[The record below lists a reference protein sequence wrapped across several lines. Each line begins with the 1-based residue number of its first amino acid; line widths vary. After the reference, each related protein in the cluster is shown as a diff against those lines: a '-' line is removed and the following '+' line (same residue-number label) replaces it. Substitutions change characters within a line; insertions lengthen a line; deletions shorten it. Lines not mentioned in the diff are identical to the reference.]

1 MKRLA
6 IFGFGLIGASI
17 AAAVRKATAQIELVA
32 IDLPGAIDTP
42 EVRSLSD
49 QQIASNDRA
58 RVLDAARAADLCVL
72 AAPVSVIRAELP
84 VLLEV
89 AQVVTDCGSTK
100 RSICAALSGLARAGR
115 FVPGHPMAGGPEG
128 GAALARADLFQR
140 QTWLLCPENSD
151 ADALL
156 RVEQLLELVGAHS
169 VHLSLEAHD
178 RAVAYTSHAP
188 QLVASALRVLAERA
202 GALSA
207 AGPAYRAT
215 TRSAGGAEIM
225 WRDIFAA
232 NADEISVVLR
242 QLAAE
247 LQDVAQ
253 GLEAVPADLGPA
265 LSLLA
270 RARAARGR

>member
-17 AAAVRKATAQIELVA
+17 AAAVRKAAPQIELIA
-32 IDLPGAIDTP
+32 IDLPTTIGAL
-42 EVRSLSD
+42 EVRALTD
-49 QQIASNDRA
+49 AQVDGADRE
-58 RVLDAARAADLCVL
+58 RVHSAVAAADLCVL
-72 AAPVSVIRAELP
+72 AAPVGVIRSVLP
-84 VLLEV
+84 VLLDS

-100 RSICAALSGLARAGR
+100 RTICAAVAGLPRAGR

-128 GAALARADLFQR
+128 GAARASADLFRQ

-151 ADALL
+151 SDALA
-156 RVEQLLELVGAHS
+156 RVEALLDLVGAKS

-188 QLVASALRVLAERA
+188 QLVASALSVLASRA
-202 GALSA
+202 GALPA
-207 AGPAYRAT
+207 VGPAYRAT
-215 TRSAGGAEIM
+215 TRSAGGAELM

-232 NADEISVVLR
+232 NADEISLVLG

-247 LQDVAQ
+247 LQSVAQ
-253 GLEAVPADLGPA
+253 GLRASPPDLGAA
-265 LSLLA
+265 LELLA
-270 RARAARGR
+270 EARAARGK

>member
-17 AAAVRKATAQIELVA
+17 AAAVRKAAPDIELVA
-32 IDLPGAIDTP
+32 IDLPGAIAAP
-42 EVRSLSD
+42 RVRSLSD
-49 QQIASNDRA
+49 VQIESTDRA
-58 RVLDAARAADLCVL
+58 RVESAVKVADLCVL
-72 AAPVSVIRAELP
+72 AAPVSVICAQLP
-84 VLLEV
+84 VLLES

-100 RSICAALSGLARAGR
+100 RSICAAVSGLPRAAR

-128 GAALARADLFQR
+128 GAALARADLFQQ
-140 QTWLLCPENSD
+140 QTWLLCPEHSEL
-151 ADALL
+151 DALL
-156 RVEQLLELVGAHS
+156 RVEQLLALVGAKS

-178 RAVAYTSHAP
+178 RAVAYTSHVP
-188 QLVASALRVLAERA
+188 QLVASALRVLASSA
-202 GALSA
+202 GALPA

-215 TRSAGGAEIM
+215 TRSAGGAEVM

-232 NADEISVVLR
+232 NSDQISLVLR
-242 QLAAE
+242 QLAVE

-253 GLEAVPADLGPA
+253 GLEASPPDLSAA

-270 RARAARGR
+270 RARAAGGK

>member
-17 AAAVRKATAQIELVA
+17 AAAVRRAAAQIELVA
-32 IDLPGAIDTP
+32 IDLPGTIDSP
-42 EVRSLSD
+42 QVRALTDHQLDSR
-49 QQIASNDRA
+49 DRE
-58 RVLDAARAADLCVL
+58 RVLAAVRAADLCVL

-84 VLLEV
+84 ILLES
-89 AQVVTDCGSTK
+89 AQVITDCGSTK
-100 RSICAALSGLARAGR
+100 RSICAAVSGLPRAGR

-128 GAALARADLFQR
+128 GAALARADLFQQ

-151 ADALL
+151 PDALL
-156 RVEQLLELVGAHS
+156 RVEQLLQLVGAKS
-169 VHLSLEAHD
+169 VRLSLEAHD

-188 QLVASALRVLAERA
+188 QLVASALSVLAGSA
-202 GALSA
+202 GALPA

-215 TRSAGGAEIM
+215 TRSAGGAEVM
-225 WRDIFAA
+225 WHDIFAA

-242 QLAAE
+242 LLASE
-247 LQDVAQ
+247 LQGVAQ
-253 GLEAVPADLGPA
+253 GLEASPPDLAAA

-270 RARAARGR
+270 RARAARGQ

>member
-17 AAAVRKATAQIELVA
+17 AAAVRKAAPEIEIVA
-32 IDLPGAIDTP
+32 IDLPGAIASPDVCALSDAQIDSADSAG
-42 EVRSLSD
+42 VRS
-49 QQIASNDRA
+49 
-58 RVLDAARAADLCVL
+58 AAAAADLCVL
-72 AAPVSVIRAELP
+72 AAPVSVIRAQLP
-84 VLLEV
+84 VLLEW

-100 RSICAALSGLARAGR
+100 RSICAAASGLPRAGR

-128 GAALARADLFQR
+128 GAALARAELFQQ

-151 ADALL
+151 RDAVQL
-156 RVEQLLELVGAHS
+156 VEQLLHLVGANS
-169 VHLSLEAHD
+169 VHLSPEAHD

-188 QLVASALRVLAERA
+188 QLVASALRVLTNDA
-202 GALSA
+202 GASLA

-225 WRDIFAA
+225 WHDIFAA
-232 NADEISVVLR
+232 NADQISVVLR
-242 QLAAE
+242 QLAGE

-253 GLEAVPADLGPA
+253 GLEASPADLSAA

-270 RARAARGR
+270 RARGARES

>member
-17 AAAVRKATAQIELVA
+17 AAAVRKAAPGISLVA
-32 IDLPGAIDTP
+32 IDLPTAVFAP
-42 EVRSLSD
+42 EVRALSD
-49 QQIASNDRA
+49 EQVDGTDRA
-58 RVLDAARAADLCVL
+58 RLQTEVALADLCVVST
-72 AAPVSVIRAELP
+72 PVSVIRAELP
-84 VLLEV
+84 ALIEA

-100 RSICAALSGLARAGR
+100 RSICAAVSGLPRARR

-128 GAALARADLFQR
+128 GAALARADLFQQ

-151 ADALL
+151 PDALA
-156 RVEQLLELVGAHS
+156 RVEQLLTLVGANGLHIS
-169 VHLSLEAHD
+169 MEAHD

-188 QLVASALRVLAERA
+188 QLLASALSVLAHRA
-202 GALSA
+202 GAVLA

-215 TRSAGGAEIM
+215 TRSAGGADLM

-232 NADEISVVLR
+232 NADEIGHVLGE
-242 QLAAE
+242 LAHE
-247 LQDVAQ
+247 LQGVAQ
-253 GLEAVPADLGPA
+253 GLVASPPELEGA

-270 RARAARGR
+270 QARSARGK

>member
-17 AAAVRKATAQIELVA
+17 AAAVRKAAPGISLVA
-32 IDLPGAIDTP
+32 IDLPGAVDTKEVCALTDEQIDST
-42 EVRSLSD
+42 
-49 QQIASNDRA
+49 DRA
-58 RVLDAARAADLCVL
+58 RVRSAATVADLCIL

-84 VLLEV
+84 VLLET

-100 RSICAALSGLARAGR
+100 RSICAAVSGLPRAGR

-128 GAALARADLFQR
+128 GAARARADLFQQ
-140 QTWLLCPENSD
+140 QTWLLCPENSEP
-151 ADALL
+151 DALL
-156 RVEQLLELVGAHS
+156 RVEQLVELVGAKS
-169 VHLSLEAHD
+169 VHLSLDAHD

-188 QLVASALRVLAERA
+188 QLVASALRMLASRA
-202 GALSA
+202 GALPA

-215 TRSAGGAEIM
+215 TRSAGGAELM

-247 LQDVAQ
+247 LERVAR
-253 GLEAVPADLGPA
+253 GFEASPPELAAA

-270 RARAARGR
+270 QARSAPER